1 VTTVSSTPARLGTG
15 DRRLRIA
22 IGLICLIGIGI
33 AGYLT
38 YVHYAGLK
46 VVCLSSGGCETVQ
59 ASSYAKLDGIPVAV
73 LGLAGYITILFTL
86 AVRSDLG
93 RSAGFGVA
101 LIGFL
106 FSMYL
111 TYRELFTIKAICQW
125 CVGSA
130 TLMTILVVLT
140 AIRVLRDDTL
150 APAGPPP
157 EPVEA
162 DRPGRAHAQPAARR
176 RGSSRARSR

>member
-1 VTTVSSTPARLGTG
+1 VTTVSSPPSRVGTG
-15 DRRLRIA
+15 DRHLRIA
-22 IGLICLIGIGI
+22 IGVICLIGIGI

-59 ASSYAKLDGIPVAV
+59 ASRYAKLDGIPVAV
-73 LGLAGYITILFTL
+73 LGLAGYITILLTL
-86 AVRSDLG
+86 AVRTDLA

-150 APAGPPP
+150 ITAGPTPD
-157 EPVEA
+157 PVEA
-162 DRPGRAHAQPAARR
+162 ERPARGRPQQPARR
-176 RGSSRARSR
+176 QDSSRARS